1 MHNWEKPSR
10 QAPRKFDLIR
20 VKNLPMASVALGKAK
35 GSVRFLLSKNH
46 PVPTHAFRARAPV
59 NPLGTRTKPLAE
71 ERCTAVIKAL
81 CSLEFKQDTI
91 ANSVQCDHKITRQSK
106 TRPREPSGSSLRAG
120 YSRIEPDR
128 GG

>member
-1 MHNWEKPSR
+1 
-10 QAPRKFDLIR
+10 
-20 VKNLPMASVALGKAK
+20 MASVALGKAK

-59 NPLGTRTKPLAE
+59 NPL